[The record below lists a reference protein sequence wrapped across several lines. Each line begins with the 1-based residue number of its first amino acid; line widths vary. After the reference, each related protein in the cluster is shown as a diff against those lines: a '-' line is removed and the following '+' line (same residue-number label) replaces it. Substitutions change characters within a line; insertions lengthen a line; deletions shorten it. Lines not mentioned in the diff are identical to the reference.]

1 MGHCITGGGAAG
13 GPPLYRAA
21 RSERTITAR
30 RKIAGEAGV
39 RCITRIVL
47 ASLGAAAC
55 GAAPETRAA
64 AAYAAP
70 VAVVAGKGGAVLYVA
85 EHGAWA
91 VAALERASGK
101 VLYRT
106 VLEEPPAALALAPDG
121 TRLYVAAGGL
131 EGRVYVVDAAAGAVR
146 GAFAAGHTPS
156 ALVAAPDGKTLY
168 VCNRFTNDVQC
179 LDLPSGKETARIAAR
194 REPVAAALTP
204 DGAVRLVANLLPA
217 GPADG
222 AYTAAEITVIDTA
235 ARAAVEP
242 IRLPNGSTG
251 VRGLCVSPCG
261 ARAYATHVLGRYQLP
276 TTQVERGWMNTNA
289 VTVIDAARRAPAA
302 TVLLD
307 EVDAGAA
314 NPWGAACTPDGAWL
328 CVAHAGTHEVS
339 IIDRVALEERL
350 RKAAAG
356 ERVTEVSA
364 ALADAPNDLAF
375 LTGIRRRVA
384 LRGNGPRG
392 ICIAGGKVYA
402 AEYFSDS
409 VGGVDIAAGARMDA
423 ASFPLGAGAPPETGR
438 RGEMLFNDAALC
450 FQGWQSCASC
460 HPDGRADGLN
470 WDLMNDGLGNPRN
483 TKSLL
488 FAHATPPSMI
498 TGVRASAE
506 QAVRAGITHIQFA
519 VRPEEEAAAIDAY
532 LESMQPVP
540 SPFLVGEAGRA
551 AAERGRAV
559 FERAGCARCH
569 SGPLL
574 TDLRLVDVGTGRERD
589 AGVALDT
596 PTLREVWRTAPYL
609 SDGRAASIRDV
620 LTAHNPGDRHGKTS
634 DLRPEELDDLAAFIL
649 SR

>member
-1 MGHCITGGGAAG
+1 MRG
-13 GPPLYRAA
+13 
-21 RSERTITAR
+21 
-30 RKIAGEAGV
+30 
-39 RCITRIVL
+39 ITRIAL
-47 ASLGAAAC
+47 TSLTAAACIGAAA
-55 GAAPETRAA
+55 AAETNDNAPHRAPLA
-64 AAYAAP
+64 I
-70 VAVVAGKGGAVLYVA
+70 VAGEGGAVLYVA
-85 EHGAWA
+85 EHAGSA
-91 VAALERASGK
+91 VAAVDRAAGN
-101 VLYRT
+101 VLRRIA
-106 VLEEPPAALALAPDG
+106 LGESPAALALAPDG
-121 TRLYVAAGGL
+121 TRLYVAAGSP
-131 EGRVYVVDAAAGAVR
+131 EGHVHVVDVAAGAVR
-146 GAFAAGHTPS
+146 GVLAAGHTPS
-156 ALVAAPDGKTLY
+156 ALAVSPDGKTLY

-179 LDLPSGKETARIAAR
+179 IDLPSGKEVARIAVR

-204 DGAVRLVANLLPA
+204 DGATLYVANLLPFGA
-217 GPADG
+217 ADG
-222 AYTAAEITVIDTA
+222 AYTAAEISVIDTA
-235 ARAAVEP
+235 AKSAVEP

-251 VRGLCVSPCG
+251 VRGICVSPCG
-261 ARAYATHVLGRYQLP
+261 LRVYATHVLGRYQLP

-289 VTVIDAARRAPAA
+289 LTVIDAARRACVA

-339 IIDRVALEERL
+339 IIDRAALDARL
-350 RKAAAG
+350 GKAAAG
-356 ERVTEVSA
+356 VRVTEVSA
-364 ALADAPNDLAF
+364 ALADVPNDLAF

-392 ICIAGGKVYA
+392 VCVVEGKLYA
-402 AEYFSDS
+402 AEYFTDG
-409 VGGVDIAAGARMDA
+409 VGVVDIAA
-423 ASFPLGAGAPPETGR
+423 ASPAGGHSFALGAGGQPDAVR
-438 RGEMLFNDAALC
+438 RGEMHFNDAALC
-450 FQGWQSCASC
+450 FQSWQSCASC
-460 HPDGRADGLN
+460 HPDGRVDGLN

-506 QAVRAGITHIQFA
+506 RAVRAGITHIQFA

-532 LESMQPVP
+532 LKAMQPVP
-540 SPFLVGEAGRA
+540 SPFLAGDARRA

-559 FERAGCARCH
+559 FEKAGCAACH
-569 SGPLL
+569 AGPHL
-574 TDLRLVDVGTGRERD
+574 TDLRLIDVGTGRERD

-620 LTAHNPGDRHGKTS
+620 VTAHNAADRHGRTS
-634 DLRPEELDDLAAFIL
+634 DLSPQEIDDLAEFIL

>member
-1 MGHCITGGGAAG
+1 MRGR
-13 GPPLYRAA
+13 PPPYRLP
-21 RSERTITAR
+21 RTERTIHAWR
-30 RKIAGEAGV
+30 VIAGEAGV
-39 RCITRIVL
+39 RGITRIVL
-47 ASLGAAAC
+47 ASLSAAAC
-55 GAAPETRAA
+55 AA
-64 AAYAAP
+64 AAAQNGGAAYRAP
-70 VAVVAGKGGAVLYVA
+70 LAIVAGEGGAVLYVA
-85 EHGAWA
+85 EHGGSA
-91 VAALERASGK
+91 VAAVDRASGK
-101 VLYRT
+101 VLRRT
-106 VLEEPPAALALAPDG
+106 ALGEPPAALALAPDG
-121 TRLYVAAGGL
+121 TRLYVAAGGF
-131 EGRVYVVDAAAGAVR
+131 EGHVHVVDAAAGAVQSVL
-146 GAFAAGHTPS
+146 AAGHTPS
-156 ALVAAPDGKTLY
+156 ALAVSPDGKILY

-179 LDLPSGKETARIAAR
+179 LDLLSGKEVARIPVR

-204 DGAVRLVANLLPA
+204 DGATLFVANLLPSGA
-217 GPADG
+217 ADG
-222 AYTAAEITVIDTA
+222 AYTAAEISVIDTA

-251 VRGLCVSPCG
+251 VRGICVSPCG
-261 ARAYATHVLGRYQLP
+261 TRAYATHVLGRYQLP

-289 VTVIDAARRAPAA
+289 VTVIDAARRAYAA

-339 IIDRVALEERL
+339 IIDRAALDERL
-350 RKAAAG
+350 GKAAAG
-356 ERVTEVSA
+356 VRVTEVSA
-364 ALADAPNDLAF
+364 ALADVPNDLAF

-392 ICIAGGKVYA
+392 VCIVEGKVYA
-402 AEYFSDS
+402 AEYFTDS
-409 VGGVDIAAGARMDA
+409 VGVAGVAAASRAGGS
-423 ASFPLGAGAPPETGR
+423 SFPLGEGAPPDAVR
-438 RGEMLFNDAALC
+438 RGEMHFNDAALC
-450 FQGWQSCASC
+450 FQAWQSCASC
-460 HPDGRADGLN
+460 HPDGRVDGLN

-532 LESMQPVP
+532 LKAMQPVP
-540 SPFLVGEAGRA
+540 SPFLAGEARRA

-559 FERAGCARCH
+559 FEKAGCADCH
-569 SGPLL
+569 SGPHL

-596 PTLREVWRTAPYL
+596 PTLREAWRTAPYL
-609 SDGRAASIRDV
+609 SDGRAESIRDV
-620 LTAHNPGDRHGKTS
+620 LAVHNAGDRHGKTS
-634 DLRPEELDDLAAFIL
+634 NLRPEDIDDLAAFIL